1 MTDVWQLKIASLP
14 VTIWKS
20 DSDKSAQKTD
30 TYTHILLKDLMIPN
44 NFGPY
49 TLQVDWIQFIKIRPN
64 PKLQRPY

>member
-1 MTDVWQLKIASLP
+1 
-14 VTIWKS
+14 
-20 DSDKSAQKTD
+20 
-30 TYTHILLKDLMIPN
+30 MIPN